1 MGHHYGGDYHVVH
14 LWTIMCLAM
23 GILGENERSYL
34 GPDLAGIRAVNGER
48 EHQTRNQHHH

>member
-1 MGHHYGGDYHVVH
+1 MGSHYGGRYHVLH

-34 GPDLAGIRAVNGER
+34 GPDLANYGL
-48 EHQTRNQHHH
+48 

>member
-1 MGHHYGGDYHVVH
+1 VVH

-34 GPDLAGIRAVNGER
+34 GPDLAGYGL
-48 EHQTRNQHHH
+48 